1 MSVTVNHAMLVDAFE
16 YAIAESR
23 IDGIHVVDNLLDWRN
38 NYGSKSN
45 RITTLYGTVAHHT
58 GSEVSASR
66 ITSYVRGLG
75 TGSIRPEIGRVLC
88 NTASIRS
95 GVWPG
100 SDNKPTIVVLAA
112 DYANHA
118 GLGDQGMLDE
128 IKDGDIDMSGEFK
141 PGGDD
146 LYLNRYFL
154 GDEGVGSYTDESQQ
168 RAVIVFY
175 AHVMWKLGLLADND
189 KDGRWAPL
197 VAHREITRRKV
208 DPARANL
215 SKMRSDMQ
223 DFVNQRYGLGIPTS
237 DPLVVVTPTPPAPAP
252 SGYSNPHTP
261 VTADGVWGKK
271 TSLALQHVLKHKY
284 NAWGLSGPLVVD
296 GVMDKESYRALQR
309 VLNQEAKAGLAED
322 GLFGKATKRALQR
335 YVGTTADG
343 IIGPMTVRALQ
354 RKINGGF

>member
-1 MSVTVNHAMLVDAFE
+1 MSVTVSHAMLVDAFE
-16 YAIAESR
+16 YAIVESR
-23 IDGIHVVDNLLDWRN
+23 RDGINVVDNLLDWRN
-38 NYGSKSN
+38 NYGSKKN
-45 RITTLYGTVAHHT
+45 RITTLYGTVSHHT
-58 GSEVSASR
+58 GSEISPSR
-66 ITSYVRGLG
+66 VTSYVRGLG
-75 TGSIRPEIGRVLC
+75 TGSIRPDIGRVLC

-95 GVWPG
+95 GAWPG
-100 SDNKPTIVVLAA
+100 SGDKPTIVVLAA

-128 IKDGDIDMSGEFK
+128 IRDGDIDLSGEFK

-146 LYLNRYFL
+146 LYLNKYFL
-154 GDEGVGSYTDESQQ
+154 GDEGVGAYIDESQQ

-197 VAHREITRRKV
+197 VGHRETTARKV

-223 DFVNQRYGLGIPTS
+223 NFVTERYGLGVPLA
-237 DPLVVVTPTPPAPAP
+237 DPLIIVTPVPPATATND
-252 SGYSNPHTP
+252 YSNPYAPLT
-261 VTADGVWGKK
+261 VDGIWGGK
-271 TSLALQHVLKHKY
+271 TSFALQHVLKHKY
-284 NAWGLSGPLVVD
+284 NAWGLSGALTVD
-296 GVMDKESYRALQR
+296 GKMGKDSYRALQR
-309 VLNQEAKAGLAED
+309 VLNQQIKAGLAED
-322 GLFGKATKRALQR
+322 GLFGPATKKALQG
-335 YVGTTADG
+335 YVGTTPDG